1 MAVVAQEAKVN
12 QIKTIDVNAMLS
24 AQPPHV
30 EDEPKELKI
39 VERNEIIETA
49 TLKTT
54 GEVDTYI
61 NNLRTKLYKFVQ
73 DGGVE
78 IK

>member
-1 MAVVAQEAKVN
+1 MQEAKVN
-12 QIKTIDVNAMLS
+12 QIKTIAVNAMLS
-24 AQPPHV
+24 AVPPHV
-30 EDEPKELKI
+30 DVTPKEVKVIDKTEI
-39 VERNEIIETA
+39 VETA

-61 NNLRTKLYKFVQ
+61 NKLRTKLYKYVQ